1 MKSVV
6 KTAKSVDEAVHL
18 ALVELQRELDEV
30 DIEILEESKAGFLGF
45 GSRNAVVRVTLRE
58 ETPKEMTKSEPEEAV
73 SAPTSEPSDFT
84 SKSVVSTAEE
94 AAEGKDDV
102 EKELTLKEE
111 AAGITSSEEE
121 ADRTDMSE
129 AEACSEAFDTP
140 TSETESGNAQEE
152 RVEEFAADWLLS
164 ILEQMHIDAQVSGD
178 RNENTL
184 FLEISDLSDED
195 TGIVIGRRAETLNA
209 LQYLLA
215 IAINRHCEEHLR
227 VLIDVGGYR
236 GRRKASIETMARRT
250 AEKVQRFRRSIAL
263 EPMNAY
269 ERRIVHF
276 ALQDMP
282 NVETVSEGRDP
293 YRKVVIRYTK

>member
-1 MKSVV
+1 MKSIV

-18 ALVELQRELDEV
+18 ALVELRRELDEV
-30 DIEILEESKAGFLGF
+30 DIEILKESKPGFLGF
-45 GSRNAVVRVTLRE
+45 GSRDAVVRVTLRN
-58 ETPKEMTKSEPEEAV
+58 ETAVPGVSEKTTESDVIETDASMPESAISIAKESV
-73 SAPTSEPSDFT
+73 HLSDTS
-84 SKSVVSTAEE
+84 VTAENTSVE
-94 AAEGKDDV
+94 APVA
-102 EKELTLKEE
+102 
-111 AAGITSSEEE
+111 SSEEE
-121 ADRTDMSE
+121 SKSTEMPEEEPKKNREEIAPV
-129 AEACSEAFDTP
+129 AENEDVIQ
-140 TSETESGNAQEE
+140 ESQH
-152 RVEEFAADWLLS
+152 VEEFAADWLLS
-164 ILEQMHIDAQVSGD
+164 VLEQMHIDAQVSGD
-178 RNENTL
+178 RNGNTL

-215 IAINRHCEEHLR
+215 IAINRQCREHLR

-236 GRRKASIETMARRT
+236 GRRKTSIENMARRT

-276 ALQDMP
+276 ALQDME